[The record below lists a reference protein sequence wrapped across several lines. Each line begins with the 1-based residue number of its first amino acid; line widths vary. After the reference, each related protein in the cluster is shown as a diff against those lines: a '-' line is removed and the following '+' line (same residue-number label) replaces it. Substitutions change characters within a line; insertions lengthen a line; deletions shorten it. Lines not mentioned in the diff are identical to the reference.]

1 MLYISLGMSSLEK
14 RAIVLNAV
22 FNLSST
28 LSSLFLNVY
37 LFVYA
42 KSLPLMCVYTIIRI
56 SLFPLFFI
64 VGSKLVKK
72 YPYSLTYSLGLI
84 LIAGSLLYALLGTS
98 LFEINSK
105 YILIAAVMTG
115 IGEGFYWFSANTCN
129 QLVSNI
135 ENRASFLAFSGIFNN
150 IASLAAPII
159 ANIIIINS
167 SSDMSAYRII
177 ITIIFIL
184 YIIVAI
190 ISLPIRIKSEKSIS
204 SLKNSFNFKD
214 KMWRDHCVAV
224 VLYGLRNSLTLV
236 LTGLLIYNAVQ
247 SGNLYSRLQ
256 SVFALIT
263 IIVFYLLTKK
273 KDKTK
278 IKTDFIF
285 GVVVAIL
292 SVSVL
297 VIFNNIYGAIFFGV
311 TNALCTCYYDN
322 SYNYLSAN
330 IISNYM
336 DDMVERVVARETCL
350 SIGRCLGMG
359 IIVLFYFILPDNLY
373 LKISVISL
381 SLSSI
386 FVYKLLIN
394 YKKN

>member
-1 MLYISLGMSSLEK
+1 
-14 RAIVLNAV
+14 
-22 FNLSST
+22 
-28 LSSLFLNVY
+28 
-37 LFVYA
+37 
-42 KSLPLMCVYTIIRI
+42 
-56 SLFPLFFI
+56 
-64 VGSKLVKK
+64 
-72 YPYSLTYSLGLI
+72 
-84 LIAGSLLYALLGTS
+84 
-98 LFEINSK
+98 
-105 YILIAAVMTG
+105 
-115 IGEGFYWFSANTCN
+115 
-129 QLVSNI
+129 
-135 ENRASFLAFSGIFNN
+135 
-150 IASLAAPII
+150 
-159 ANIIIINS
+159 
-167 SSDMSAYRII
+167 MSAYRTII
-177 ITIIFIL
+177 IIIFIL

-204 SLKNSFNFKD
+204 SLKKSFNFKD

-373 LKISVISL
+373 LKVSVISL